1 MKGISMLDDLLLSER
16 VYIALYAHTGKWRA
30 KRLPAHVIELG
41 RAERAKHKRG
51 ERCMGCEMQ
60 TLTVEIT
67 LG

>member
-1 MKGISMLDDLLLSER
+1 MPDKLLLSER

-30 KRLPAHVIELG
+30 KRLPVHVIELG

-60 TLTVEIT
+60 RFDLVIGSPRE
-67 LG
+67 